1 MRLRTAILSTLLL
14 LALAAPAGA
23 AVAPG
28 RVTFPL
34 GDGKVVD
41 SVDAFG
47 LDVGVALP
55 DGGMVLAGGEAG
67 QGLVLAQ
74 LRKDGSLDPAFG
86 QGGIAHVRVAFG
98 RQLVA
103 PIVFQVLRRADGG
116 LRVIYTGGANG
127 GVSELPQL
135 SVAGVTPAGALDQS
149 YGRNGIAQPGIQ
161 GSCANCSPAALG
173 ADGSIVIVGNTGP
186 VDSSTWVVGRITP
199 AGALDPSFG
208 QGGVASLPGTKGLG
222 FGVAVSPGA
231 RIVSTGSQSS
241 GPEVAALLPNG
252 KLDPAWNGG
261 APAAI
266 PTKLP
271 FPFGVLARA
280 DGSVDVAASG
290 PTSAELR
297 RFTATGAPDTAFGTV
312 SLPGSPGADDFLAAP
327 DGSELVVGPTTL
339 NPQLAPPA
347 ERIARIAPNGTVTA
361 KADVATAFGG
371 GNATVFAV
379 HRAPFVG
386 RFDQSGFHAG
396 HAFVRPDGSLVVP
409 GMVNVVQYT
418 GEGVGFE
425 IAQAAVAAIAPSLSL
440 DASFGGAAT
449 AARLR
454 VGVPRQRA
462 STALDRSRLAVTVK
476 ATTDGPGLALLTVRA
491 GHRTIAKSIAP
502 VLRSGPQR
510 LRALLTRTG
519 RRYLRHRRH
528 VRVSVRATFTD
539 LVAQRATSTAR
550 GTLR

>member
-14 LALAAPAGA
+14 LALAAQAGA

-67 QGLVLAQ
+67 KGLVLAQ

-86 QGGIAHVRVAFG
+86 QGGIVHVPVAFG

-103 PIVFQVLRRADGG
+103 PTVFQVLRRADGG
-116 LRVIYTGGANG
+116 LRVVYSGGAN

-135 SVAGVTPAGALDQS
+135 AVAAVTPAGALDQS
-149 YGRNGIAQPGIQ
+149 YGRNGIAQPGIE
-161 GSCANCSPAALG
+161 GSCGNCSPAAL
-173 ADGSIVIVGNTGP
+173 APDGSIVITGNTGP
-186 VDSSTWVVGRITP
+186 VDSATWVVGRITP
-199 AGALDPSFG
+199 AGALDASFG
-208 QGGVASLPGTKGLG
+208 QGGIASLPGTKG
-222 FGVAVSPGA
+222 FGYGIAVSPGA

-241 GPEVAALLPNG
+241 APEVAALLPNG

-266 PTKLP
+266 PTRLP

-280 DGSVDVAASG
+280 DGSVDVLASG
-290 PTSAELR
+290 TAGAELR
-297 RFTATGAPDTAFGTV
+297 RYTATGAPDTAFGTV
-312 SLPGSPGADDFLAAP
+312 QLPGAPAVQDLVAAP
-327 DGSELVVGPTTL
+327 DGSDLATAPSTL
-339 NPQLAPPA
+339 NPQSEAPA
-347 ERIARIAPNGTVTA
+347 ERIARVAPDGAVTA
-361 KADVATAFGG
+361 NDVPTPFGG
-371 GNATVFAV
+371 GNATIFAV

-425 IAQAAVAAIAPSLSL
+425 VEQAAVAAIAPSLSL

-462 STALDRSRLAVTVK
+462 STALDRSRMAVTVK
-476 ATTDGPGLALLTVRA
+476 ATTDGPGLALLTVKA
-491 GHRTIAKSIAP
+491 GRRTIAKSVAP

-519 RRYLRHRRH
+519 RRYLRHRHH

-539 LVAQRATSTAR
+539 LVARRATSTAR